1 MAVARQGAVTAVA
14 SSARLARPAN
24 SRPERPCFAKT
35 WMDGA
40 PWRGGSHVARGHVAL
55 DASRHTSAGGFGRRG
70 ARTSPTARRCE
81 SGHPRSARQYLN
93 TSGRARGHAV
103 RSDANTDRAACPIAS
118 PRDRAPTG
126 EKGGAPHIISANR
139 EKNPRIRWRKLTI
152 RHPRSAHAAGSDG

>member
-55 DASRHTSAGGFGRRG
+55 DASRHTSAGGYFRGGR
-70 ARTSPTARRCE
+70 TTPIARRCAC
-81 SGHPRSARQYLN
+81 SHSRSSRQHPR
-93 TSGRARGHAV
+93 TSGRAREHAV